1 MYLAKHLYSHQYFA
15 IKAISKKDTQLQPV
29 GLAQVMAEREVLS
42 KCSSL
47 FIVKLHSTF
56 QDNNNF
62 YFCLEYMG
70 GGNLRKLFKKYKTFE
85 GYEAVYIAAQVLLG
99 LKYLHEEA
107 MTMHRDL
114 KPENVLLNEVGDLKL
129 SDFGLAKI
137 GLTEAF
143 SICGTRQYFA
153 PEQLRETGY
162 DKKVDFWAYGCLL
175 YELLVGKPPFAD
187 KNQARLFERIK
198 SVSFC
203 VNQADFDSEKIPTGH
218 AKDLINRLLEQ
229 EPRKRIGAHG
239 FAELMNHPFFQ
250 EVAWEDLEHGRIVSP
265 LRGKVSASS
274 PESMGFFELKPD
286 EPMSLDDMAGSHLG
300 VEVSYT
306 AVFNPQYL
314 DRSEEILNSS
324 QHSHKSRITN

>member
-70 GGNLRKLFKKYKTFE
+70 GGNLRKLLKKYKTFE

-153 PEQLRETGY
+153 PEQLKETGY